1 MPMIIVSGS
10 SAGAQF
16 LKACEGGNYDY
27 VESLLDNP
35 EREFGKLKRL
45 RENHPHFT
53 SCILGRNIFT
63 EVCNNMFLH
72 N

>member
-1 MPMIIVSGS
+1 MEIASMPMLIVSGS

-35 EREFGKLKRL
+35 EREFSK
-45 RENHPHFT
+45 
-53 SCILGRNIFT
+53 
-63 EVCNNMFLH
+63 
-72 N
+72 